1 MSKRFSEGFQ
11 MTRYF
16 ILIAG
21 VTVLVWLLWWLPKR
35 QVIAARERLT
45 VTEAP
50 LAENEFRKTLAQII
64 GGLLILI
71 GLSATYDQVQIS
83 RQELAENSERSLK
96 QLELASDQV
105 EIARQELAES
115 SARSLRQLELADDQ
129 VQLAKQELA
138 ESSARSLRQL
148 ELTEAG
154 QVTERFARAVEQV
167 GSEQL
172 SVRVGGIY
180 SLERIA
186 RDSARDRAAVVRVL
200 NNFLQENVY
209 SAARINQPPAPE
221 HSFYQEGFRFPSAA
235 QRSDVDAALQVL
247 NYLVSHFDNPG
258 LPPVNLQLLDLSYSK
273 ALTGAHLRGADL
285 FGVQLCASDLRGVKL
300 DGANLREGSL
310 AGANLEDASL
320 RGANLEFANLGGAV
334 LRGAVLEGAEVAY
347 ADLSADLTG
356 VDLSVLRG
364 LQDRQLESACSDG
377 DTVLPEGSK
386 AELADCIYFYSS
398 FSDHGLDCSVQ
409 WPVQGFRGS
418 SNE

>member
-1 MSKRFSEGFQ
+1 

-16 ILIAG
+16 ILIVG

-35 QVIAARERLT
+35 QVMAARERLT

-50 LAENEFRKTLAQII
+50 LAENEFRKTLAQIL
-64 GGLLILI
+64 GGLLILV

-96 QLELASDQV
+96 QLELASAQV

-115 SARSLRQLELADDQ
+115 SARSMRQLELADDQ
-129 VQLAKQELA
+129 VQVAKQELA
-138 ESSARSLRQL
+138 ENSARSLRQL
-148 ELTEAG
+148 ELAEAG

-200 NNFLQENVY
+200 NNFLRENVY
-209 SAARINQPPAPE
+209 SAARTSQPPAPE
-221 HSFYQEGFRFPSAA
+221 HRFYQEGFRFPASA

-258 LPPVNLQLLDLSYSK
+258 LPPVNLQLLDLSYSE
-273 ALTGAHLRGADL
+273 ALAGAHLRGAEL
-285 FGVQLCASDLRGVKL
+285 FGVQLCASDLRHVKL
-300 DGANLREGSL
+300 DGANLRDGGL
-310 AGANLEDASL
+310 AGANLEGASL
-320 RGANLEFANLGGAV
+320 RGADLRWANLIGAV
-334 LRGAVLEGAEVAY
+334 LRGAVLEGAEVDY
-347 ADLSADLTG
+347 ANLSADLTG
-356 VDLSVLRG
+356 VDLSMLKG
-364 LQDRQLESACSDG
+364 LEDSQLESACSDG
-377 DTVLPEGSK
+377 DTVLPEGSQVK
-386 AELADCIYFYSS
+386 LADCIYFYSS
-398 FSDHGLDCSVQ
+398 LNEHGLDCSIH
-409 WPVQGFRGS
+409 WPVDLSRGTPTS
-418 SNE
+418 E